1 MHMWTLFLCVAV
13 VAGVALL
20 LFMAS
25 KSAKNKQTWRKLDDA
40 DTASVKPGQDV
51 AGRRAKRN
59 LIKPQEPPTVPGEP
73 KLETGPKQKPPH
85 TAWEDSSYYWVV
97 VCKNHW
103 VHRRP
108 NIFHVHRIPLGETDA
123 VTPRPIIKR
132 PIVVRC
138 DLCGKQYSYKPSEV
152 LRYEHEDPESFIPHP
167 LFREEN

>member
-1 MHMWTLFLCVAV
+1 MHTWIPFLCVAG

-20 LFMAS
+20 LMIAS
-25 KSAKNKQTWRKLDDA
+25 KTAKSEQTWQQLDHA
-40 DTASVKPGQDV
+40 DTASVKPGQGV
-51 AGRRAKRN
+51 AGRRARRN
-59 LIKPQEPPTVPGEP
+59 LIEPPKPPTVSGGP
-73 KLETGPKQKPPH
+73 KLETGLKQKPPH

-123 VTPRPIIKR
+123 VTPRPIIER

-138 DLCGKQYSYKPSEV
+138 DLCGKEYAYKPSEV
-152 LRYEHEDPESFIPHP
+152 LRYEQEESESFIPHP